1 MIVLTILKWI
11 GIVLL
16 WILGILLALILLLL
30 FSPIRY
36 HVNADIDPE
45 AASEGD
51 KAQDGGGKPLTE
63 RAHVSAGVRYLL
75 SAVRARFDWP
85 TQEGQDAFS
94 VSVLFFRVFP
104 RKEKKASGRRKRGK
118 KGSRGERREDLAEQS
133 SREGDDNGETGPAEQ
148 AAEAEDAAGTGT
160 PASDTEIP
168 EDSPRDKEEKEPEE
182 GDPGDADRD
191 KAGRKPKKRRRKRD
205 FHPQIVI
212 KKIYYTICGTCAKIG
227 MVRATI
233 QSSVYFRAKRVLLN
247 ELKRVL
253 KQLLPRGTR
262 VVLTFGAEDPA
273 TTGDVMSVLG
283 MLYPVLCDRVQVTPV
298 FDEEVL
304 YGEARVRGTIIPAVL
319 LFSFLRCYFNRD
331 IRKLIRRAKK
341 IKEVNHGRDTEQ

>member
-36 HVNADIDPE
+36 HVNADIDSE

-63 RAHVSAGVRYLL
+63 RAHLSAGVRYLL

-85 TQEGQDAFS
+85 TQEGQDAFA

-118 KGSRGERREDLAEQS
+118 KGSRGERQEDLAEQS

-148 AAEAEDAAGTGT
+148 AAAAEDAAETGA
-160 PASDTEIP
+160 PVSDTEIP
-168 EDSPRDKEEKEPEE
+168 EDSPGIR
-182 GDPGDADRD
+182 
-191 KAGRKPKKRRRKRD
+191 KRRNRKRGIPGTRTGTRLGGNRKNVVGNGA
-205 FHPQIVI
+205 FTHRLLL
-212 KKIYYTICGTCAKIG
+212 KKYTIQYVG
-227 MVRATI
+227 
-233 QSSVYFRAKRVLLN
+233 L
-247 ELKRVL
+247 VL
-253 KQLLPRGTR
+253 KSVWFARQYRAAC
-262 VVLTFGAEDPA
+262 TF
-273 TTGDVMSVLG
+273 
-283 MLYPVLCDRVQVTPV
+283 
-298 FDEEVL
+298 
-304 YGEARVRGTIIPAVL
+304 ARNA
-319 LFSFLRCYFNRD
+319 CY
-331 IRKLIRRAKK
+331 
-341 IKEVNHGRDTEQ
+341 

>member
-85 TQEGQDAFS
+85 TQEGQEAFS

-118 KGSRGERREDLAEQS
+118 KGSRGERQEDLAEQS
-133 SREGDDNGETGPAEQ
+133 SIANVRSFRRLRQQRMPRGPARRPQ
-148 AAEAEDAAGTGT
+148 IRRYRKTAPGIRKRRNRKRGIPGTRTGT
-160 PASDTEIP
+160 
-168 EDSPRDKEEKEPEE
+168 RL
-182 GDPGDADRD
+182 GGN
-191 KAGRKPKKRRRKRD
+191 RKNVVGNGTFTHRLLLKK
-205 FHPQIVI
+205 
-212 KKIYYTICGTCAKIG
+212 YTIQYVG
-227 MVRATI
+227 
-233 QSSVYFRAKRVLLN
+233 L
-247 ELKRVL
+247 VL
-253 KQLLPRGTR
+253 KSVWFARQYRAAC
-262 VVLTFGAEDPA
+262 TF
-273 TTGDVMSVLG
+273 
-283 MLYPVLCDRVQVTPV
+283 
-298 FDEEVL
+298 
-304 YGEARVRGTIIPAVL
+304 ARNA
-319 LFSFLRCYFNRD
+319 CY
-331 IRKLIRRAKK
+331 
-341 IKEVNHGRDTEQ
+341 